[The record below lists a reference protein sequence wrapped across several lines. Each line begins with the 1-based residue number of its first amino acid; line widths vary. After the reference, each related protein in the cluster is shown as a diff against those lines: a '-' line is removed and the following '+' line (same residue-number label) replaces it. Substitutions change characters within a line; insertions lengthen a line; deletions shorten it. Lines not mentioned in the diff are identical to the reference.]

1 MKLDNIDHKI
11 IAALT
16 RHARASHVE
25 LAEGI
30 GLTSTAIAR
39 RLKALEEAGII
50 IGYHAVLGL
59 KQLGF
64 STTVITSITLETQN
78 EPAIVAFESAVAKC
92 PSIVRC
98 LLMTGSNV
106 DYLVTVLARDIEDFE
121 NIHKTQL
128 SRLPGV
134 ARIASSFALREVIN
148 RSFPPSALNVGHDL
162 SS

>member
-1 MKLDNIDHKI
+1 MKLDNIDRKI
-11 IAALT
+11 IAAVT
-16 RHARASHVE
+16 RNARATHVD
-25 LAEGI
+25 LAGSI

-39 RLKALEEAGII
+39 RLKALEDAGVIA
-50 IGYHAVLGL
+50 GYHAVLGL

-78 EPAIVAFESAVAKC
+78 EPAIVAFERAVAKC

-106 DYLVTVLARDIEDFE
+106 DYLLTVLARDIEDFE

-134 ARIASSFALREVIN
+134 ARIASSFALREVIT
-148 RSFPPSALNVGHDL
+148 RSFPPSALEPG
-162 SS
+162 S